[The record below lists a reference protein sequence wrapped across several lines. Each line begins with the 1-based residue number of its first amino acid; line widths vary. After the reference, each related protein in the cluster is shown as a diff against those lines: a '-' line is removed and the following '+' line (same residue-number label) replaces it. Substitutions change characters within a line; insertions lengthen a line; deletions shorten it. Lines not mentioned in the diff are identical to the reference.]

1 MNSKQLKQKYLD
13 FFKSKNHEV
22 IENVSLIPENDPTV
36 LFTTAGMHPLV
47 PFLLGEKHPR
57 GKRLVNVQRCIR
69 TGDIEEVGDPIHNT
83 FFEML
88 GNWSLGDYW
97 KKEAIEFSFGFLT
110 KILKLPV
117 EKLAITCFKGDEDA
131 LKDNESAKVWESL
144 GIPKERIAFLPKKDN
159 WWGPAGEIGPCGPC
173 TGMFYWIDKKKSTPK
188 KFDPSDSSWME
199 IGNDVLLEYNKTKL
213 KKYERS
219 KQKNVDFGGGVE
231 RILAAINGLDDIYHS
246 DIFQPVIKQI
256 ENISDKNYKGNE
268 KSMRIIADHIRSSVF
283 ILGDQKGIVPSNLDQ
298 GYVLRRLIRRSIRHG
313 INLGIKDNFTKK
325 IAQAVIK
332 IHKDDY
338 PELDKNKELIFKE
351 LNLEEEKFRL
361 TLEKGL
367 REFNKLT
374 ERVKQ
379 ISGKEAFILFS
390 SYGFPL
396 EMVEELSKEKKIKVD
411 VKGFQKEFEKHQEL
425 SRVGAEKKFKGGL
438 SDASQEVTRLHTA
451 THLLHAALRKVLGNN
466 VQQKGSNIT
475 KERLRFDFT
484 YPEKMTDDQIKKVE
498 SIVNDIIKKGL
509 DVKKEFM
516 SLKEA
521 KKKGALA
528 FFTERYKDTDNVS
541 TYTIGDFSMEVCGG
555 PHVKNTK
562 ELKHFKIVKEESSS
576 AGIRR
581 IKATLD

>member
-1 MNSKQLKQKYLD
+1 MDAKELKSRYIKFFQSKGHTL
-13 FFKSKNHEV
+13 V
-22 IENVSLIPENDPTV
+22 ENASLIPENDPTV

-47 PFLLGEKHPR
+47 PFLLGEKHPK
-57 GKRLVNVQRCIR
+57 GKRLTSIQRCIR
-69 TGDIEEVGDPIHNT
+69 TVDIDEVGDPIHLT

-97 KKEAIEFSFGFLT
+97 KKEAIEFSFEFLT
-110 KILKLPV
+110 KILNIPV
-117 EKLAITCFKGDEDA
+117 EKLAITCFKGDKDA
-131 LKDNESAKVWESL
+131 AKDEESARIWQSQ
-144 GIPKERIAFLPKKDN
+144 GIKKDRIAFLPKEDN
-159 WWGPAGEIGPCGPC
+159 WWGPAGDQGPCGPC
-173 TGMFYWIDKKKSTPK
+173 TEMFYWASKKTTPK
-188 KFDPSDSSWME
+188 KFDPSDKSWVE
-199 IGNDVLLEYNKTKL
+199 IGNDVLLEYNK
-213 KKYERS
+213 KKSGEYEKA
-219 KQKNVDFGGGVE
+219 KQRNIDFGGGVE
-231 RILAAINGLDDIYHS
+231 RTLAVINGLDDVYLS
-246 DIFQPVIKQI
+246 EIFLPTIKKI
-256 ENISDKNYKGNE
+256 EEISNKSYKGNE
-268 KSMRIIADHIRSSVF
+268 KSMRIIADHIRTSVF

-325 IAQAVIK
+325 VAQTVIK

-351 LNLEEEKFRL
+351 LDLEEEKFRL
-361 TLEKGL
+361 TLGKGL
-367 REFNKLT
+367 KEFNKLT
-374 ERVKQ
+374 EKVKQ

-396 EMVEELSKEKKIKVD
+396 EMVEELARDKKIKVD
-411 VKGFQKEFEKHQEL
+411 IKGFQKEFEKHQEL
-425 SRVGAEKKFKGGL
+425 SRIGAEKKFKGGL
-438 SDASQEVTRLHTA
+438 ADASEEVTRLHTA
-451 THLLHAALRKVLGNN
+451 THLLHTALRKVLGNH

-484 YPEKMTDDQIKKVE
+484 HPEKMTNEQIKKVE
-498 SIVNDIIKKGL
+498 DIVNDIIKRGL
-509 DVKKEFM
+509 DIKKEFM
-516 SLKEA
+516 PLKEA

-555 PHVKNTK
+555 PHVKNTR

-581 IKATLD
+581 IKAVLD